1 MDWNFRFGRSNRPV
15 LPSSNRCWFVNLL
28 SLKSIR
34 RGRGIRRQLSLFGL
48 ALLLTLLS
56 AAGSPASFS
65 NRLSWLL
72 LGQISPGVAQS
83 VPAVAVP
90 AVAVPAVGEAV
101 GGDST
106 HLARSSD
113 SLPEP
118 LSQHN
123 MEPSEQLLIA
133 QNQVDLPHI
142 SQAPLAANQGNRI
155 VLNGQTLVGNWMQ
168 RDQQLGISDAT
179 LMQVM
184 GVDLLNTERFDQQ
197 PLQWYSDFAD
207 TSLLGSTWFNTGL
220 RYVDVAPLLQRYGWQ
235 VQAQGNLLNIQTATA
250 QIAAVRQGRQ
260 SWGDRI
266 VIDLDRPAPWQLDEL
281 RGEATITVDAIAN
294 PQVLSTFATRPGNLL
309 SSLRLSSQSGRTQI
323 ALQFPSTARPRIW
336 TLPNP
341 NRLVIDVRS
350 DAMIERNI
358 AWAPGIRWQQ
368 KWVTVGAAQF
378 PVTMLAL
385 DPQDPHVEIRPI
397 RSNPTA
403 AEGISP
409 LVTMAQSNG
418 AVAAINGGF
427 FNRNNQLPLGVVRDN
442 NRWLSGPI
450 LNRGAIAW
458 NEQHQAVVDR
468 LSLIEEIAIANGQ
481 RFPITHLNSG
491 YIEAGIARYTPD
503 WGNAY
508 KTLADNEVVV
518 TVQQGQ
524 VTNRQSTTTAGQ
536 VVPIPQDGYLLVVR
550 SNTAAAQALPIGTTV
565 AQTTRTLPDTL
576 MQSPNLMGGGP
587 LLVKSGRIV
596 LDAPAEQFS
605 TAFVQQAAPR
615 SAIGVVNNQLIL
627 VAVHNRVGGAGPT
640 LSEMA
645 RLMQQL
651 GATEALNLDGGSSTS
666 LYLGGRLVDRSSQT
680 AARVNNGIG
689 VFLRDVP

>member
-1 MDWNFRFGRSNRPV
+1 MDWNFRFGRLNR
-15 LPSSNRCWFVNLL
+15 LTSSKSYRWLFNLL
-28 SLKSIR
+28 IR
-34 RGRGIRRQLSLFGL
+34 LLSFKLTRQRQLGLFGL
-48 ALLLTLLS
+48 TLLLTILS
-56 AAGSPASFS
+56 AAGSPAPLNSDGT
-65 NRLSWLL
+65 NGLSQLL
-72 LGQISPGVAQS
+72 TGQISPGVAQS
-83 VPAVAVP
+83 SSTSADLVDPA
-90 AVAVPAVGEAV
+90 
-101 GGDST
+101 
-106 HLARSSD
+106 
-113 SLPEP
+113 
-118 LSQHN
+118 Q
-123 MEPSEQLLIA
+123 
-133 QNQVDLPHI
+133 I
-142 SQAPLAANQGNRI
+142 SQVPTASNQGNRI
-155 VLNGQTLVGNWMQ
+155 VLNGQTLIGNWIQ
-168 RDQQLGISDAT
+168 RDQQLGVSDAA

-184 GVDLLNTERFDQQ
+184 GVELLNSQRYDQQ

-207 TSLLGSTWFNTGL
+207 PSLLATTWFNSGL
-220 RYVDVAPLLQRYGWQ
+220 RYVDVAPLVQRYGWQ
-235 VQAQGNLLNIQTATA
+235 VQAQGNLLNIQTAPA
-250 QIAAVRQGRQ
+250 QISAVRQGRQ
-260 SWGDRI
+260 DWGDRI
-266 VIDLDRPAPWQLDEL
+266 VIDLSQPTPWQIDEL
-281 RGEATITVDAIAN
+281 RGEATITLDAIAN
-294 PQVLSTFATRPGNLL
+294 PQVLSTFETRPGNLL
-309 SSLRLSSQSGRTQI
+309 SSLRLSSQSGQTKI
-323 ALQFPSTARPRIW
+323 ALQFPATARPRIW

-350 DAMIERNI
+350 DAMIERDL

-368 KWVTVGAAQF
+368 KWITVGSAQF
-378 PVTMLAL
+378 PVTMLTL
-385 DPQDPHVEIRPI
+385 DPQDPHIEIRPI

-409 LVTMAQSNG
+409 LVTMAQSSG

-468 LSLIEEIAIANGQ
+468 LSLLEEVTTSAGQ
-481 RFPITHLNSG
+481 RFPISHLNSG
-491 YIEAGIARYTPD
+491 YVEAGIARYTPE
-503 WGNAY
+503 WGSSY
-508 KTLADNEVVV
+508 KTMTDSEVVV

-524 VTNRQSTTTAGQ
+524 VSNSQSATATGQ

-550 SNTAAAQALPIGTTV
+550 SNAAAAQALPIGAIVTP
-565 AQTTRTLPDTL
+565 TTRTYPDAL

-587 LLVKSGRIV
+587 LLVKNGRIV

-605 TAFVQQAAPR
+605 TVFIQQAAPR

-666 LYLGGRLVDRSSQT
+666 LYLGGRLIDRSART

-689 VFLRDVP
+689 VFLRNLP